1 MDAWHLSKRLAA
13 VANFVPD
20 GARLADIGSDHAYL
34 PANLLLNNQISF
46 AIAGEVA
53 PGPLDNVKS
62 EIQRHRLNDRLIP
75 RLADGLAAV
84 ETDDLIDTVVI
95 AGMGGRLI
103 CQILTDGHLE
113 THRYHRLV
121 LQPNI
126 DIDLVRS
133 WLSENGYQL
142 VDESVIVD
150 EGHYYE
156 ILVAE
161 PGNITYSARE
171 LQFGPYHLTEPSQA
185 WQEKWQ
191 REAARI
197 KSIMKNIEVADKT
210 QTEAYQSYKQELQ
223 MIMEALVYASR

>member
-53 PGPLDNVKS
+53 PGPLANVKS
-62 EIQRHRLNDRLIP
+62 EVQRHRLGNRLIP
-75 RLADGLAAV
+75 RLADGLAAI
-84 ETDDLIDTVVI
+84 ETNDLIDTVVI

-103 CQILTDGHLE
+103 CQILTDGQLE
-113 THRYHRLV
+113 TKRYHRLV

-126 DIDLVRS
+126 DVDLVRT
-133 WLSENGYQL
+133 WLSENGYRL
-142 VDESVIVD
+142 VDEAVVAD

-161 PGNITYSARE
+161 PGNVTYSARE
-171 LQFGPYHLTEPSQA
+171 LQFGPYHLTEPSAA
-185 WQEKWQ
+185 WTEKWQ
-191 REAARI
+191 REANRI
-197 KSIMKNIEVADKT
+197 ESIMKNLETADKT
-210 QTEAYQSYKQELQ
+210 DTEAYQSYQHELQ
-223 MIMEALVYASR
+223 TIMEALVYASR